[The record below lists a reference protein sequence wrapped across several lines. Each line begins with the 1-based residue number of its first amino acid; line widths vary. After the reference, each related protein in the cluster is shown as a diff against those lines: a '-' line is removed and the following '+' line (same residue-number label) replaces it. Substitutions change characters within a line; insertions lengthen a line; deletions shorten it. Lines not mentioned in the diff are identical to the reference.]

1 VCGNRLT
8 LPIDRVDRAVLET
21 MAGKVLNPPIVDA
34 VIAGVLESLRTC
46 HASERGTGL
55 PDGANA
61 RRGRTGSADG
71 GNCDRG
77 GADRVTARG
86 GEGATGEAR

>member
-1 VCGNRLT
+1 MCGNRLT

-34 VIAGVLESLRTC
+34 VIAGVLESLEPATRAKEAQGYRT
-46 HASERGTGL
+46 ELTRVEGEL
-55 PDGANA
+55 A
-61 RRGRTGSADG
+61 RLTEAIAT
-71 GNCDRG
+71 G